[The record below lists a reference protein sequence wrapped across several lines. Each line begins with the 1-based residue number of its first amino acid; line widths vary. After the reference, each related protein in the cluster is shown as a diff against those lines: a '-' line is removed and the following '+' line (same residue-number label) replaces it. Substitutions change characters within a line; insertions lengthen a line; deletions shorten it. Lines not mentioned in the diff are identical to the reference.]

1 MIMGTFVYCLGSA
14 VFPLLH
20 AEAYLITVSALTPP
34 ALSWGLVLAGTAGQ
48 MVGKVIMYGAG
59 RGVVRL
65 PSERLQRRLEA
76 AAARYEG
83 RRKLGNA
90 LILLSASTGLP
101 PFFVTSVVAG
111 MLRVPLV
118 PFIFF
123 GAVGRFLRF
132 AVAVFLPH
140 LIMRWA

>member
-1 MIMGTFVYCLGSA
+1 MYCLTSA
-14 VFPLLH
+14 VIPLLH

-34 ALSWGLVLAGTAGQ
+34 ALSWALVLAGTAGQ
-48 MVGKVIMYGAG
+48 MAGKVIMYGAG
-59 RGVVRL
+59 RGALRL
-65 PSERLQRRLEA
+65 PGERLQRRLAA

-90 LILLSASTGLP
+90 LIFLSASTGLP
-101 PFFVTSVVAG
+101 PFFVISVVAG

-118 PFIFF
+118 TFIFF
-123 GAVGRFLRF
+123 GTVGRFLRF

-140 LIMRWA
+140 LIMRWG